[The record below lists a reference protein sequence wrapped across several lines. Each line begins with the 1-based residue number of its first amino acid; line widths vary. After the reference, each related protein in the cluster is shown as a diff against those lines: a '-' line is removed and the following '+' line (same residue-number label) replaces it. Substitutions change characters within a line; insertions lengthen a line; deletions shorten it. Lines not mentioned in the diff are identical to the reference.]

1 MVAVAAPTHTRL
13 SPAQFCER
21 LLSAVSADGR
31 SDPRE
36 RAQQAVLLRPYV
48 NDAVDPQSFES
59 SLEHFQARSSYLAD
73 TAREVL
79 TLWRLCSR

>member
-1 MVAVAAPTHTRL
+1 MVLAAAPTTTRI

-21 LLSAVSADGR
+21 LLSALAADGR

-36 RAQQAVLLRPYV
+36 RTQRDVLLRPYV
-48 NDAVDPQSFES
+48 AAGVEPQAFEA
-59 SLEHFQARSSYLAD
+59 SLQDYQTRSSELAD